1 MTSAHPS
8 LFGKFSR
15 IAAAALAVFA
25 LTAPLLPSESDAR
38 PGRGFSQG
46 SRGLKTYTPPPST
59 NTAPGATQ
67 GVQRSATPNPATAG
81 PATAASQAARPAAGA
96 AAASQSSRFGT
107 GFMAGLLG
115 AGLFGVLL
123 GAGLFGNLGSLTA
136 ILGLLLQGALI
147 AGAIYLVMA
156 MFRGR
161 RPQPAGMQGGPRDAG
176 YEQDRMQR
184 SAYPGSAGGT
194 GGATGG
200 ATGGKS
206 RIGARLGGAGAP
218 AGMAPLTLQ
227 DSDFTSFERLLAVVQ
242 TAYGREDVEAL
253 RVAATPEMVGYFSE
267 EIEANVS
274 QGVRNEIGEP
284 KLLQG
289 DLSEAWVEA
298 SGEYATVAM
307 RYALTDAM
315 VDRKSGRVVE
325 GSRSEQQEVTEV
337 WTFVR
342 RVGAG
347 PGGWRLSAIQQ
358 VA

>member
-8 LFGKFSR
+8 LFGKFTR

-25 LTAPLLPSESDAR
+25 FTAPLLPSESDAR

-59 NTAPGATQ
+59 NTAPSAAQ

-81 PATAASQAARPAAGA
+81 PATAASQATRPAAGA
-96 AAASQSSRFGT
+96 AAASQTSRFGT

-136 ILGLLLQGALI
+136 ILGLLLQVALI

-161 RPQPAGMQGGPRDAG
+161 RPQPAGMQGGAREA
-176 YEQDRMQR
+176 EFQQDRMQR
-184 SAYPGSAGGT
+184 QAHPGSAGAA
-194 GGATGG
+194 GGA
-200 ATGGKS
+200 S

-218 AGMAPLTLQ
+218 AGMGPLTLQ
-227 DSDFTSFERLLAVVQ
+227 DSDFTAFERLLAVIQ

-253 RVAATPEMVGYFSE
+253 RVAATPEMVGYFTE
-267 EIEANVS
+267 EVEANVS
-274 QGVRNEIGEP
+274 QGVRNEVGEP

-307 RYALTDAM
+307 RYELTDAM
-315 VDRKSGRVVE
+315 VDRTSGRVVE
-325 GSRSEQQEVTEV
+325 GSRSEPQEVTEV

-347 PGGWRLSAIQQ
+347 PAGWRLSAIQQ